1 MPSLNLA
8 IARLVNTGTDNF
20 AIWVVKAPYPSGYV
34 LHDCVLSAELSQIW
48 REWQC
53 MFAGNNQIDITANL
67 STAANLLATGTQS
80 TSPYSVRLMQS
91 LGINLWRWIFDTPIL
106 SSLERSLGIAMGQHT
121 KLRLQLEI
129 RDPDLITL
137 PWEIM
142 QKRTRSIRHFSFP
155 RYFIQPDYQ
164 RSKSSPTFKN

>member
-67 STAANLLATGTQS
+67 STAANLLSTGTQS
-80 TSPYSVRLMQS
+80 SPYSVRLMQS
-91 LGINLWRWIFDTPIL
+91 LGINLWRWIFNTPIL
-106 SSLERSLGIAMGQHT
+106 SSLERSLGIAGVN
-121 KLRLQLEI
+121 I
-129 RDPDLITL
+129 R
-137 PWEIM
+137 
-142 QKRTRSIRHFSFP
+142 
-155 RYFIQPDYQ
+155 
-164 RSKSSPTFKN
+164 N